1 MDEVYLGQFM
11 MKLKI
16 LLKDK
21 EALDLELTERDA
33 GREIDYYGRKYKI
46 ISFDTDRRS
55 IKISKQ
61 IGLAGTVEENDIF
74 AP

>member
-1 MDEVYLGQFM
+1 MGRALVEDKSVKDEAFEINSLMDEVYLGQFM

-33 GREIDYYGRKYKI
+33 GRRLI
-46 ISFDTDRRS
+46 IT
-55 IKISKQ
+55 
-61 IGLAGTVEENDIF
+61 AGNTK
-74 AP
+74 

>member
-1 MDEVYLGQFM
+1 M

-33 GREIDYYGRKYKI
+33 GRRLIITAEI
-46 ISFDTDRRS
+46 
-55 IKISKQ
+55 Q
-61 IGLAGTVEENDIF
+61 NN
-74 AP
+74 

>member
-1 MDEVYLGQFM
+1 MGRALVEDKSVKDEAFEINSLMDEVYLGQFM

-33 GREIDYYGRKYKI
+33 EGD
-46 ISFDTDRRS
+46 
-55 IKISKQ
+55 
-61 IGLAGTVEENDIF
+61 
-74 AP
+74 